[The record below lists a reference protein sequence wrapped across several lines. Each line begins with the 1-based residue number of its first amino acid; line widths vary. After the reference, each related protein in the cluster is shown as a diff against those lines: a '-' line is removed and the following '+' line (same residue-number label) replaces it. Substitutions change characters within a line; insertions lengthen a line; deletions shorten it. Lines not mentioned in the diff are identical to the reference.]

1 MKMGFEKWGWKEDP
15 FTLKIDPVLF
25 TGYEEQM
32 AAAKRHIENK
42 HKIALLTGS
51 TGSGKTTFLK
61 RLEAN
66 TGVSKLYISKPP
78 QKPEEFIQIFT
89 DIYGIGF
96 FDRMFGRV
104 PSLWSLPAYVNKKL
118 AGHQLL
124 FLIDEAHETNRD
136 VLEWLRVLVDQIQ
149 NVSLIVAGLPALEG
163 NIKSTLETFDQRIT
177 TRITLTA
184 LSESETKDLIAKRIA
199 SAGGK
204 GVEPFTDAAIAQIYQ
219 RTGGFPRE
227 VLKLADK
234 LVHDALEKDQN
245 VIDVQ
250 NLEQYREFEPA
261 PALEEPVVT
270 FAPKPPTDNQV
281 ANLPRKQRQLLEILA
296 KTDWL
301 TPTALTEQASGSYAS
316 KGHAIRSINNILHRL
331 MHEGYVQR
339 ESKGKAFMYALTPKV
354 RTLFVTA

>member
-1 MKMGFEKWGWKEDP
+1 MTFEKWGWKEDP
-15 FTLKIDPVLF
+15 FTLKIDPALF
-25 TGYEEQM
+25 TGYDEQV

-42 HKIALLTGS
+42 HKIALLTGA

-61 RLEAN
+61 RLESN
-66 TGVSKLYISKPP
+66 NHGLSKLYISKPP
-78 QKPEEFIQIFT
+78 QKPEEFVQIFT
-89 DIYGIGF
+89 DIYGLGF
-96 FDRMFGRV
+96 FDRLLGKTPTLWTL
-104 PSLWSLPAYVNKKL
+104 PSYVNKKL
-118 AGHQLL
+118 NGTQLL
-124 FLIDEAHETNRD
+124 FLIDEAHETSRD
-136 VLEWLRVLVDQIQ
+136 VLEWLRVLVDQIE
-149 NVSLIVAGLPALEG
+149 NVSLIVAGLPALES

-199 SAGGK
+199 AAGGT
-204 GVEPFTDAAIAQIYQ
+204 GITPFTDTAISAIYQ

-234 LVHDALEKDQN
+234 LVSDAIEKGQDS
-245 VIDVQ
+245 VDAQ
-250 NLEQYREFEPA
+250 NLEDYREFEPA
-261 PALEEPVVT
+261 PVLEEPVVS
-270 FAPKPPTDNQV
+270 FAPKPPTDNQI

-301 TPTALTEQASGSYAS
+301 TPTALADQASGSYAS
-316 KGHAIRSINNILHRL
+316 RGHAIRSINNILHRL
-331 MHEGYVQR
+331 MLEGYVQR

>member
-1 MKMGFEKWGWKEDP
+1 MTFGKWGWRENP
-15 FTLKIDPVLF
+15 FTLKIDPTLF
-25 TGYEEQM
+25 TGYDEQM
-32 AAAKRHIENK
+32 TAAKRHIESK

-61 RLEAN
+61 RLETN
-66 TGVSKLYISKPP
+66 NPNLSKLYISKPP
-78 QKPEEFIQIFT
+78 QKPDDFIQIFT
-89 DIYGIGF
+89 DIYGLGF
-96 FDRMFGRV
+96 FEKMFSGK
-104 PSLWSLPAYVNKKL
+104 PTLWTLPNYVNRKL
-118 AGHQLL
+118 SGTQLL
-124 FLIDEAHETNRD
+124 FLIDEAHETSRD
-136 VLEWLRVLVDQIQ
+136 VLEWLRVLVDQID

-177 TRITLTA
+177 TRITLSA
-184 LSESETKDLIAKRIA
+184 LSESESKDLMAKRIA
-199 SAGGK
+199 AAGGK
-204 GVEPFTDAAIAQIYQ
+204 GTEPFTDEAISAIYQ

-234 LVHDALEKDQN
+234 LVNDAIEKNLEK
-245 VIDVQ
+245 IDAQ
-250 NLEQYREFEPA
+250 NLADYREFEPA
-261 PALEEPVVT
+261 PVLEEPVVT

-281 ANLPRKQRQLLEILA
+281 ANLPRKQRQILEVLA

-301 TPTALTEQASGSYAS
+301 TPTALADQVSGSYAS

-331 MHEGYVQR
+331 MLEGYVQR